1 MALEAPDPLVSATW
15 LKDNITAPDLRVIEA
30 TWYPGFHE
38 KAGQA
43 RGDYEAGHIPGAVFF
58 DIDEIKD
65 PGSDLPHM
73 LPDTILFSS
82 RVRKMGIGDGN
93 RLVIYD
99 RNQFMAS
106 ARVWWT
112 LRVMGVKDVMVL
124 DGGLQAWEAA
134 GGEIEDMPPVA
145 VERHFTARLRSD
157 LVKSLDQVQAALED
171 GASQVIDARSP
182 GRFSGTEPEPR
193 SDLKSGHMP
202 GARNVPA
209 GSLLQP
215 DGTMKS
221 AEELKA
227 LFSVS
232 DAPIITTCG
241 SGVTAST
248 LALALAR
255 IGREDV
261 AVYDG
266 SWTEWASSE
275 GCPIE
280 TGPAN

>member
-1 MALEAPDPLVSATW
+1 
-15 LKDNITAPDLRVIEA
+15 
-30 TWYPGFHE
+30 
-38 KAGQA
+38 
-43 RGDYEAGHIPGAVFF
+43 
-58 DIDEIKD
+58 
-65 PGSDLPHM
+65 
-73 LPDTILFSS
+73 
-82 RVRKMGIGDGN
+82 
-93 RLVIYD
+93 
-99 RNQFMAS
+99 
-106 ARVWWT
+106 
-112 LRVMGVKDVMVL
+112 
-124 DGGLQAWEAA
+124 
-134 GGEIEDMPPVA
+134 
-145 VERHFTARLRSD
+145 
-157 LVKSLDQVQAALED
+157 
-171 GASQVIDARSP
+171 
-182 GRFSGTEPEPR
+182 
-193 SDLKSGHMP
+193 
-202 GARNVPA
+202 
-209 GSLLQP
+209 
-215 DGTMKS
+215 MKS